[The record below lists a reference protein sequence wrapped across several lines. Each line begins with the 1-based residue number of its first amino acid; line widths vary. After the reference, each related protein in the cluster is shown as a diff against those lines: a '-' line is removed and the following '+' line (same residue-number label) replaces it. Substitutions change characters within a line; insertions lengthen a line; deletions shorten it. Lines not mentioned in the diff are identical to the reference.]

1 MSVNTLASRLQFLGG
16 DQNERIKTQ
25 KLRSLQ

>member
-16 DQNERIKTQ
+16 NQNERIKMQ

>member
-16 DQNERIKTQ
+16 SQNERIKMQ